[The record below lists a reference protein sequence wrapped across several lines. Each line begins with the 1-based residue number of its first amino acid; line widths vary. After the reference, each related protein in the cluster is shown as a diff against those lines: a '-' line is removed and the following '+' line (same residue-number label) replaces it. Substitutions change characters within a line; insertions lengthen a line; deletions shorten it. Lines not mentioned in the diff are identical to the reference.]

1 MQTTKHEKQWYHPS
15 NRICKEKG
23 LSDFV
28 FHLSSLWCKKERD
41 FVLITRLGQSY
52 EKMADN
58 QNNNNNIIIIKFFYS
73 KHSKS
78 NNIGCDYTDR
88 NENRTEILRGYSEH
102 YRVPII

>member
-1 MQTTKHEKQWYHPS
+1 MTIYTKAWSKLTTPPHVVQH
-15 NRICKEKG
+15 
-23 LSDFV
+23 
-28 FHLSSLWCKKERD
+28 
-41 FVLITRLGQSY
+41 VLVSVVMFLII
-52 EKMADN
+52 
-58 QNNNNNIIIIKFFYS
+58 NNNNNNNNKVFYS